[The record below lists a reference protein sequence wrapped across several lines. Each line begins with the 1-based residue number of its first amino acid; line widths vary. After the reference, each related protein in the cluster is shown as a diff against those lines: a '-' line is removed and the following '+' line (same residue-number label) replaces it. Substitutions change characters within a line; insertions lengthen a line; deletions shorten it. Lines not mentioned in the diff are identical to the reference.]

1 MLQSENQNSVS
12 GLPFHPLLEWVGF
25 TQDPLIALPR
35 IPWRHSEQQNPI
47 HRRYKP
53 QNFVTRICNY
63 PLYSRQL
70 ALHCATCKR
79 HVRLRKPWVAQQTK
93 KRTGRNL
100 HKNWFWLD
108 LIHTY
113 YSAEKWLDLVH
124 THSANCLPFIVH
136 FGGPIAV
143 TSKGLLFCLSHGQA
157 QETLNMTIAQIC
169 KTSQHT
175 SRNKLHRR
183 APVEPQVKASHARE

>member
-47 HRRYKP
+47 HRQVQATKLCHKNLQLP
-53 QNFVTRICNY
+53 SIFQAAGTSLCHLQKTR
-63 PLYSRQL
+63 PSVETLS
-70 ALHCATCKR
+70 CA
-79 HVRLRKPWVAQQTK
+79 ANK

-143 TSKGLLFCLSHGQA
+143 TSKGLLFCLSHGQV